1 MKRIAI
7 RTGSDLGLAIA
18 ETRRVRGLTQAEL
31 AERSGLSAAYI
42 SKIESGRSS
51 SLLDHALRL
60 LRRLGVD
67 LVVEV
72 PDV

>member
-18 ETRRVRGLTQAEL
+18 EARRARGLTQAEL
-31 AERSGLSAAYI
+31 AERSGMSAAYI

-51 SLLDHALRL
+51 SLLDHAVRL